1 MMTKAVGPDEIAQA
15 LAMREAGFTTL
26 AISQRLG
33 LSIRTL
39 QRHFALNRTKK
50 GALRDEVLISAK
62 AELLA
67 RLTNDEVI
75 KEQAARL
82 IADDIAHAAHLREVI
97 LHASEHLKATN
108 LPDAVKVMRAAAAY
122 STAIKNTSDIIRKSL
137 GFDRI
142 SEEAATELPELYIA
156 ELTEQEA
163 LDMRAADRERDSDP
177 EEGVGI
183 FPDDDEIVSI

>member
-1 MMTKAVGPDEIAQA
+1 MTTKAAGPDEIAQA

-50 GALRDEVLISAK
+50 GALRDEVLSSAK

-75 KEQAARL
+75 KEEASRL

-97 LHASEHLKATN
+97 LHASEHMKAAN

-122 STAIKNTSDIIRKSL
+122 STALKNTSDIIRKNL

-142 SEEAATELPELYIA
+142 SEEAATELPELFIC
-156 ELTEQEA
+156 ELTECEVLQ
-163 LDMRAADRERDSDP
+163 MRAASREDGSDAEDEDSTLAK
-177 EEGVGI
+177 
-183 FPDDDEIVSI
+183 DDEIVAE